1 MRCSRLPRQQLSP
14 SVLPFQ
20 TPNNYTARQER
31 NVTAAGVGYVA
42 LPLVGI
48 NIAFES
54 GTLDEEP
61 RWVRIDDPGSV

>member
-1 MRCSRLPRQQLSP
+1 LPRQQLSP
-14 SVLPFQ
+14 AVLPFQ
-20 TPNNYTARQER
+20 TPNNWTARTPER
-31 NVTAAGVGYVA
+31 HVTGPTGYVA

-48 NIAFES
+48 NIAFDS